1 MNPVFDQE
9 FEALVEK
16 FAELLTGRSTPEMV
30 EKVKKWAIYNHI
42 HKSMP
47 ALASHWNQTH
57 PEAKREIRLLFEEI
71 RDLNHALR
79 AHAQSSGATGSPG
92 EDPDR

>member
-1 MNPVFDQE
+1 MNPVFDRE

-16 FAELLTGRSTPEMV
+16 FAELVTGKTDRETV

-47 ALASHWNQTH
+47 ALASHWNQSH
-57 PEAKREIRLLFEEI
+57 PEAKREIRKLFEEI
-71 RDLNHALR
+71 KSLNEAQR
-79 AHAQSSGATGSPG
+79 AARPEPSKSVEDQG
-92 EDPDR
+92 E

>member
-1 MNPVFDQE
+1 MFTPMNPVFDRE

-16 FAELLTGRSTPEMV
+16 FAELLTGKSNPETV

-47 ALASHWNQTH
+47 ALSNHWNQSH
-57 PEAKREIRLLFEEI
+57 PEAKQEVRKLFEEI
-71 RDLNHALR
+71 KSLNEAHR
-79 AHAQSSGATGSPG
+79 AARSEGKTP
-92 EDPDR
+92 ETE

>member
-1 MNPVFDQE
+1 MNPVFDRE

-16 FAELLTGRSTPEMV
+16 FAELLTGKANPETV

-47 ALASHWNQTH
+47 ALASHWNQSH
-57 PEAKREIRLLFEEI
+57 PEAKQEIRRLFEEI
-71 RDLNHALR
+71 KGLNEALR
-79 AHAQSSGATGSPG
+79 AERSETAKPSNEQG
-92 EDPDR
+92 E